1 MKPPSFSIEMELQ
14 GWSLFWAGL
23 ATRSA
28 TGNGADELAALR
40 SAVLERVRERPDYA
54 DLPSHPAAARIRRLF
69 REAGTDP
76 TRYRPSSEALL
87 RRLLK
92 GDEIPGIHPFVD
104 LSNCVSAELAVPC
117 CVMAEGT
124 FEPPFRFRAGAAGE
138 RYESLRGPFNLEGK
152 PLLCDAHGPLDC
164 PITGNAKVKVARDT
178 KASWFVAYLPADVV
192 APGSARETLE
202 RMAARVPAVV
212 VEWTRES

>member
-1 MKPPSFSIEMELQ
+1 MRQPSFSVEMELQ

-23 ATRSA
+23 TTSPVK
-28 TGNGADELAALR
+28 GAWEDDLAALR
-40 SAVLERVRERPDYA
+40 AAVLERVRERPDYA

-76 TRYRPSSEALL
+76 TRHRPSSEALL

-92 GDEIPGIHPFVD
+92 GDEIPAIHPFVD

-164 PITGNAKVKVARDT
+164 PITGNAKVKVAQDT
-178 KASWFVAYLPADVV
+178 NASWFVAYLPAGVV
-192 APGSARETLE
+192 APSSVRETLE
-202 RMAARVPAVV
+202 RMAARVPSIV
-212 VEWTRES
+212 VEWTHQS